1 MSPAKLKR
9 GPAGAG
15 MTLSPQVISEC
26 LRRLSRDGRAGR
38 LRAAQRPY
46 AGRHQAWVRVGA
58 VGTRW
63 QKLQRTANLQIG
75 IFCAILIGLAGFASL
90 LTGDPLPV
98 ACISYTCIVVGLL
111 LLLLHL

>member
-1 MSPAKLKR
+1 MTTAHDVTLPPYEPEAGYTDEPTAGDRHDCNRYGNSADRSRRVRAR
-9 GPAGAG
+9 GAHR
-15 MTLSPQVISEC
+15 E
-26 LRRLSRDGRAGR
+26 RDVTPEA
-38 LRAAQRPY
+38 
-46 AGRHQAWVRVGA
+46 
-58 VGTRW
+58 RW

-75 IFCAILIGLAGFASL
+75 IFCAILIGLAGFVSL